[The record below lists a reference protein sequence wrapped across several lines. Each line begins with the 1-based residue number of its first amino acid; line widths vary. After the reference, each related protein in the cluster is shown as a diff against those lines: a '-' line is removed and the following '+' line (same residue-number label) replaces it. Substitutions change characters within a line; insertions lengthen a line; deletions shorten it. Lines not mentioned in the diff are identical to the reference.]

1 MIRFS
6 SNLNKGF
13 TLIEVLVAVFIIGTL
28 SAAMLFSFGK
38 GQEGAM
44 LTRAA
49 AALES
54 DIRRAQILAVTSRDF
69 EGSPPCGYGVHYLA
83 QRTYSVYAGKLGGV
97 ASCQS
102 SDHNYQAGTDSV
114 FEESRI
120 IENKVIFR
128 DVFSDIFFE
137 PPDPVVYINNNKG
150 VGVSTAIE
158 LCLETDLTDCRIIMV
173 DTAGRIV
180 TQYP

>member
-1 MIRFS
+1 MNRKGIIRQ
-6 SNLNKGF
+6 KGF
-13 TLIEVLVAVFIIGTL
+13 TLVEILIVVFIIGIL
-28 SAAMLFSFGK
+28 STAMLFSFGK

-54 DIRRAQILAVTSRDF
+54 DIRRAQILAIAGHDF
-69 EGSPPCGYGVHYLA
+69 EGSPPCGYGIHYLS
-83 QRTYSVYAGKLGGV
+83 QRTYSVYAGKLGGA

-102 SDHNYQAGTDSV
+102 SNHNYQAGTDSV
-114 FEESRI
+114 FESSKI

-137 PPDPVVYINNNKG
+137 PPDPVVYINNDKG
-150 VGVSTAIE
+150 IGVSTAIE
-158 LCLETDLTDCRIIMV
+158 ICLETDLIKCLTLTV

-180 TQYP
+180 TQ